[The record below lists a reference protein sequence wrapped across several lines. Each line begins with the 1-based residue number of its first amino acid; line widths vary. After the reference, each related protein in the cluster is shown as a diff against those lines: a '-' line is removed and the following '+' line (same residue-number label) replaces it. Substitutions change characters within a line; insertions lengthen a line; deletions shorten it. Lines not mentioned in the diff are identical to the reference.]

1 MTRPLPY
8 SPPADPSSP
17 AIYAWPLSAV
27 AGDEIAV
34 HGRGPAGAVRLTV
47 ARIGAGRT
55 DVDAADIRLA
65 PHEFPP
71 DADALGCDWPVVGSF
86 TVDVG
91 WPSGYYEIAAATADG
106 VEAVAYVV
114 VRSSVPDPNRPLIVL
129 STNTWNAYN
138 DVNGTNIYNGG
149 THASF
154 VRPMAPGFL
163 RKPDGPGCRVTVL
176 EPPDPRMRTHVNHIR
191 NNGLSAWSGSAG
203 WPSWEGPFVAWA
215 ETHGVELDYAI
226 NADLEFHPEVLDGRQ
241 LYLSIGHDEYWSWGM
256 RDTVEQFIDAG
267 GNAAFLSGN
276 VCFWQVRLEDEGR
289 TMVGYKQRFAQDPVY
304 GTNRQNRLTSIWSD
318 QLIGRPE
325 NSLTGL
331 SFNRGGYHRIGQSVG
346 NGAGGYTVHRSDH
359 WLFEGSG
366 VYRGDLLGAAHTV
379 VGYECDGCDMRL
391 VDGVPEPTGA
401 DGCPPGTTILATA
414 PATPF
419 TRATAQRPVADD
431 ALSEVEFHAWR
442 VLGSSDAESARRL
455 ENGHAV
461 FAVRDGGG
469 GRGTVV
475 SSGCT
480 DWIWGLVGGDATI
493 ERITTNL
500 FDRLAR

>member
-1 MTRPLPY
+1 M
-8 SPPADPSSP
+8 
-17 AIYAWPLSAV
+17 
-27 AGDEIAV
+27 
-34 HGRGPAGAVRLTV
+34 
-47 ARIGAGRT
+47 ARIGVGRT

-163 RKPDGPGCRVTVL
+163 RKPGGPGCRVTVL

-276 VCFWQVRLEDEGR
+276 V
-289 TMVGYKQRFAQDPVY
+289 
-304 GTNRQNRLTSIWSD
+304 
-318 QLIGRPE
+318 
-325 NSLTGL
+325 
-331 SFNRGGYHRIGQSVG
+331 
-346 NGAGGYTVHRSDH
+346 
-359 WLFEGSG
+359 
-366 VYRGDLLGAAHTV
+366 
-379 VGYECDGCDMRL
+379 
-391 VDGVPEPTGA
+391 
-401 DGCPPGTTILATA
+401 
-414 PATPF
+414 
-419 TRATAQRPVADD
+419 
-431 ALSEVEFHAWR
+431 
-442 VLGSSDAESARRL
+442 
-455 ENGHAV
+455 
-461 FAVRDGGG
+461 
-469 GRGTVV
+469 
-475 SSGCT
+475 
-480 DWIWGLVGGDATI
+480 
-493 ERITTNL
+493 
-500 FDRLAR
+500 